1 MILWGSKKGGSMI
14 SFPKPDRSAFSPN
27 LAAEAEGLEFDIG
40 WAEGEW
46 KDGRPYRA
54 ELWSWKDLSVVTFFF
69 STLGLEDAQEAELAG
84 LLEKESLVEFPGTPK
99 VYPER
104 VRDSA
109 GNEMWSV
116 NVPVREGNEN
126 VVKLGFRLNRYSAP
140 LHRPQVPRFEFLN
153 NRIFSL
159 ATRKL

>member
-1 MILWGSKKGGSMI
+1 MTLWGSKKGGSMI
-14 SFPKPDRSAFSPN
+14 PLPKPDRSAFSPN

-54 ELWSWKDLSVVTFFF
+54 ELWSWRDLWVVTFFF
-69 STLGLEDAQEAELAG
+69 STIGLEDAGEQELAR
-84 LLEKESLVEFPGTPK
+84 LIEKESFVEFSEARK

-109 GNEMWSV
+109 GNEMWSISM
-116 NVPVREGNEN
+116 PVREGNKDL
-126 VVKLGFRLNRYSAP
+126 VKLVFRVNPYLPSESDFRAGHP
-140 LHRPQVPRFEFLN
+140 
-153 NRIFSL
+153 
-159 ATRKL
+159 

>member
-1 MILWGSKKGGSMI
+1 MNLWGSKKGGRMI

-27 LAAEAEGLEFDIG
+27 LTVKAEDREFDMG

-54 ELWSWKDLSVVTFFF
+54 ELWSWKDLTVVTFFF
-69 STLGLEDAQEAELAG
+69 STAGLEDAGEPELAR
-84 LLEKESLVEFPGTPK
+84 LLEKEPLVEFPGTRK

-116 NVPVREGNEN
+116 SIPIREGNKN
-126 VVKLGFRLNRYSAP
+126 LVKLGFLMYPYLPS
-140 LHRPQVPRFEFLN
+140 LHRTKIPDLEFSKN
-153 NRIFSL
+153 GIF
-159 ATRKL
+159 APETREL

>member
-27 LAAEAEGLEFDIG
+27 LTVEAEWVEFDIG

-54 ELWSWKDLSVVTFFF
+54 ELWSWRSLPVVTFFF
-69 STLGLEDAQEAELAG
+69 SIIGMEDAGEPELAR
-84 LLEKESLVEFPGTPK
+84 LLEKESFVEFLETRQ
-99 VYPER
+99 VYPKR

-116 NVPVREGNEN
+116 SIPVREEDKNL
-126 VVKLGFRLNRYSAP
+126 VKLGFRLNPYLPS
-140 LHRPQVPRFEFLN
+140 LHRTKIPHFESPK
-153 NRIFSL
+153 NRIIEQDTHKS
-159 ATRKL
+159 